1 MNKLNFIKL
10 PKNTSLSTFQKHYWI
25 KESFKM
31 SHIREIIKLIY
42 AKTLKEVYYLKDIYK
57 AFYESHLAI
66 QHSKY
71 AVM

>member
-1 MNKLNFIKL
+1 
-10 PKNTSLSTFQKHYWI
+10 
-25 KESFKM
+25 M